1 MDVVRLRSGREVAI
15 RPIRPHDTKA
25 LRDAYD
31 HLSPETKYR
40 RFLAP
45 KPHLGP
51 SDIRY
56 LVDIDRADHYALVA
70 TPAERSDWI
79 LGVARFV
86 RLPEDPQSAELAV
99 VVGDPFQGEGL
110 ATELLARLAA
120 PARERGIIRFRAT
133 MLAHNV
139 PAHKLVRRFAGP
151 DAHERLLGPT
161 VEVEAPLRSSRGAV
175 EADRSR
181 RTEDRAQPLPGARSG
196 A

>member
-1 MDVVRLRSGREVAI
+1 MEVVRLRTGREVTI
-15 RPIRPHDTKA
+15 RPIRPGDAKA

-31 HLSPETKYR
+31 HLSAETKYR

-70 TPAERSDWI
+70 TPSERLGWI

-86 RLPEDPQSAELAV
+86 RLPEDPLSAELAV

-110 ATELLARLAA
+110 ATELLARLAVA
-120 PARERGIIRFRAT
+120 AQQRGIICFRAT
-133 MLAHNV
+133 MLAHNE
-139 PAHKLVRRFAGP
+139 PAHKLVRRFGGP
-151 DAHERLLGPT
+151 HVHERHLGPT
-161 VEVEAPLRSSRGAV
+161 VEIEAPLQSSRGAV

-181 RTEDRAQPLPGARSG
+181 RAEGRAQPLRGA
-196 A
+196 